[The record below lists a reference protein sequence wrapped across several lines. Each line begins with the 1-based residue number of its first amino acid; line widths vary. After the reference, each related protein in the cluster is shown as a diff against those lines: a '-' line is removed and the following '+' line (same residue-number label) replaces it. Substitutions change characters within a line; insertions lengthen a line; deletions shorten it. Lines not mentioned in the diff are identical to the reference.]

1 MSCNDKLSHKHHP
14 CILGESSV
22 LRWSHSEYGC
32 KMHPYPSQSSL
43 KSAEMSLD
51 NGQLAS
57 SKVE

>member
-1 MSCNDKLSHKHHP
+1 MSCNDKLSHKHHTILVFFARAACSDDLIQNTDAK
-14 CILGESSV
+14 CIL
-22 LRWSHSEYGC
+22 
-32 KMHPYPSQSSL
+32 SL